1 MKRKPVPEPPE
12 RLDDVEEYR
21 RALPLVPGTEDDC
34 CRRLMDRAAVPD
46 RSTSGEWL
54 EFLCALG
61 LARETGGGF
70 VRTRDDVDH
79 DALAE
84 NFRAGVVLAD
94 EVVETIES
102 ADQPLSPEAV
112 FDRVMEQV
120 PKWEQRKRDDWQDFW
135 LEQVTRRL
143 RWAGL
148 LGLVEEHGGV
158 YR

>member
-1 MKRKPVPEPPE
+1 MKRKPVPEPPAA
-12 RLDDVEEYR
+12 LADVEDYR

-34 CRRLMDRAAVPD
+34 CRRLMERAGVPD

-70 VRTRDDVDH
+70 VRTRDDLDH

-84 NFRAGVVLAD
+84 NFRSGVVLAD
-94 EVVETIES
+94 DVVEAVS
-102 ADQPLSPEAV
+102 AADEPLPPELV
-112 FDRVMEQV
+112 FDRVKGGV
-120 PKWEQRKRDDWQDFW
+120 PQWEQQKRDDWQDFW
-135 LEQVTRRL
+135 LEQVARRL
-143 RWAGL
+143 EWAAL
-148 LGLVEEHGGV
+148 FGLVEEHDGG